1 MNNDQ
6 AVGTFA
12 INAIQESMLDIF
24 DLEIVLDNLV
34 DALDKSTSDPLV
46 WKSVNDIRDILDDL
60 RYRSLV
66 SPSYIRQFVPDTHLA
81 IIA

>member
-12 INAIQESMLDIF
+12 INAIQESLLDIF

-34 DALDKSTSDPLV
+34 DILNKSSTDPTV
-46 WKSVNDIRDILDDL
+46 WKSVDDLRNILDDL

-66 SPSYIRQFVPDTHLA
+66 VPSYIQKFTPDTHQA
-81 IIA
+81 IVA